1 MGGPTKGIKKSIDK
15 REKVDLKGKRVATFD
30 KYVRK
35 NINKAVQKMEQR
47 IKEKIPNVELITLV
61 CP

>member
-35 NINKAVQKMEQR
+35 NINKAV
-47 IKEKIPNVELITLV
+47 
-61 CP
+61 